1 MLLVVRIK
9 TVSFRGNLVWEPRW
23 RGQLPHVYN
32 NITGQWPVLLK
43 CTNPEQ
49 QAKFQ
54 NSWRGTTPHTA
65 AHRRTPLTP
74 PQLYRMSGTLL
85 REVAKK
91 LWKLLCTICLRPG
104 TFSASDKHSHHWD
117 TLPLQRECLDKLY
130 IFVWNAR
137 FFVFVVLLKLHAFN
151 TRMQYQFCTASD
163 VKMLLIY
170 IQLYAHQKLHL
181 LKSKTALIPFHF

>member
-1 MLLVVRIK
+1 VIEPVPKLRGCCTRVLHPKTIATCIPLFCFISWRSFTMLLVVRIK

-65 AHRRTPLTP
+65 AHRRTPPHTAAHRLPLPNSIECQVPCWGRWQRNYGNSCAQSVSDPALSVPVTSTLTIETHC
-74 PQLYRMSGTLL
+74 LYRES
-85 REVAKK
+85 V
-91 LWKLLCTICLRPG
+91 
-104 TFSASDKHSHHWD
+104 
-117 TLPLQRECLDKLY
+117 
-130 IFVWNAR
+130 
-137 FFVFVVLLKLHAFN
+137 
-151 TRMQYQFCTASD
+151 
-163 VKMLLIY
+163 
-170 IQLYAHQKLHL
+170 
-181 LKSKTALIPFHF
+181 